1 MTAQP
6 SAVTTSPP
14 GHAKAKRASP
24 LAKRAMRLWARTHA
38 RIYRRTRGSLGGVM
52 PGPNKA
58 RNPVLLLVTTGRTSG
73 KARTTPLLYLAD
85 GKDLVVVA
93 SGRGPKGT
101 TDWLLNI
108 RANPMARVQVG
119 ERELDVRAA
128 TASSG
133 ERARLW
139 PDLVAMFSRW
149 GEMQK
154 RSSREVPV
162 VILRPA
168 AGSGVASA

>member
-1 MTAQP
+1 MTTQP
-6 SAVTTSPP
+6 SAVTTAPP
-14 GHAKAKRASP
+14 SHAKAKPPSP

-38 RIYRRTRGSLGGVM
+38 GVYRRTRGALGGVM

-58 RNPVLLLVTTGRTSG
+58 RNPVLLLVTTGRASG

-85 GKDLVVVA
+85 RKDLVVVA
-93 SGRGPKGT
+93 SGRGPEGT

-119 ERELDVRAA
+119 EREMDVRAA
-128 TASSG
+128 PASPE

-139 PDLVAMFSRW
+139 PELVAMFSRW

-154 RSSREVPV
+154 LSSREVPV

-168 AGSGVASA
+168 VGSDVASA